1 MAYER
6 LNFKENK
13 GLLPQVFS
21 QLVTL
26 LLSLGNITFT
36 AIPSMCDIVVEDICE
51 VLERLFIYLIIVAH
65 DMICHI
71 V

>member
-1 MAYER
+1 
-6 LNFKENK
+6 
-13 GLLPQVFS
+13 LPQVFS

-51 VLERLFIYLIIVAH
+51 VLERLFLYLIIVAH